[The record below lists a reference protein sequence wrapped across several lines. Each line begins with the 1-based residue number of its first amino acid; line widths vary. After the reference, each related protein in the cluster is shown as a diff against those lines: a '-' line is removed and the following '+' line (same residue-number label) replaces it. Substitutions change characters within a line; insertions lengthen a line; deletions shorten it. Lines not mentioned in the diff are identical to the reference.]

1 MRAAEEAAFAAGTTA
16 EALMEQA
23 GTGIAD
29 AVSKFFPRPGRCLV
43 FAGKGHNAGDA
54 LVAARMLARSG
65 WEIEIHLVF
74 PRLELSPLTSQKLDE
89 VEKAPGNKARGT
101 TVILD
106 GLLGLGSHPPLRDP
120 IRGACQTINSLGKKG
135 AYVFAVDLPS
145 GLDGDSGETD
155 PDTVVADF
163 TVTVGAAK
171 RGLVVDSALDHVG
184 RIEVVVLEQL
194 ISAAADKPVLE
205 LAIPRVL
212 APLLPRRKFSA
223 YKNQFGRIGV
233 VAGSRGL
240 SGAAILCS
248 LGALR
253 AGAGLVELFAPEEIY
268 KLLASAAPPEVMV
281 KPLRSDDEL
290 SRQMVDAW
298 AVGPGLGRSR
308 GPGLLRLIQEAN
320 QPMVLDA
327 DGLNILSQQMET
339 LTLVK
344 GPRLLT
350 PHPGEMKRLWAD
362 DAGTRAEIANR
373 FCQKY
378 RVTLLLKG
386 SRTVIAEKGFPPSY
400 NSTGNPGMA
409 TGGMGDVLTGV
420 CAALL
425 GAKLTARDAA
435 RVGAWVCGR
444 AAELAIFGGQAS
456 EESLLP
462 RDLLEHLGLAFRE
475 LHSASL
481 GE

>member
-1 MRAAEEAAFAAGTTA
+1 
-16 EALMEQA
+16 MEQA

-163 TVTVGAAK
+163 TVTVGDAK

-194 ISAAADKPVLE
+194 ISAAAD
-205 LAIPRVL
+205 
-212 APLLPRRKFSA
+212 
-223 YKNQFGRIGV
+223 
-233 VAGSRGL
+233 
-240 SGAAILCS
+240 
-248 LGALR
+248 
-253 AGAGLVELFAPEEIY
+253 
-268 KLLASAAPPEVMV
+268 
-281 KPLRSDDEL
+281 
-290 SRQMVDAW
+290 
-298 AVGPGLGRSR
+298 
-308 GPGLLRLIQEAN
+308 
-320 QPMVLDA
+320 
-327 DGLNILSQQMET
+327 
-339 LTLVK
+339 
-344 GPRLLT
+344 
-350 PHPGEMKRLWAD
+350 
-362 DAGTRAEIANR
+362 
-373 FCQKY
+373 
-378 RVTLLLKG
+378 
-386 SRTVIAEKGFPPSY
+386 
-400 NSTGNPGMA
+400 
-409 TGGMGDVLTGV
+409 
-420 CAALL
+420 
-425 GAKLTARDAA
+425 
-435 RVGAWVCGR
+435 
-444 AAELAIFGGQAS
+444 
-456 EESLLP
+456 
-462 RDLLEHLGLAFRE
+462 
-475 LHSASL
+475 
-481 GE
+481 